1 MAFMNCEETKQTISS
16 YLDDEL
22 SLPARAACDEHLRVC
37 PVCREELAAMRLLKR
52 QLTALPRP
60 LPPPDLVDSINDALS
75 IEAGVVLRQPRLPL
89 SVRMM
94 RWLQPRVMPYTV
106 GTFASCLL
114 FILMFTALRS
124 SLMALRTFDRA
135 TRTTFTATYRISYVE
150 GEEDGY
156 DITQPITS
164 ESLAARRSAV
174 GVESPSLN
182 PRGALA
188 ALAWT
193 PTADRRARDD
203 DMIVVTN
210 VFSNGRAS
218 LSDIVQA
225 PRDRRLLDEFQN
237 ALREG
242 PAFVPASYDRRP
254 QTMRVVFVLQKV
266 NVREGDF

>member
-1 MAFMNCEETKQTISS
+1 MNCEETKQALSS

-22 SLPARAACDEHLRVC
+22 SLPQRAACDEHLREC
-37 PVCREELAAMRLLKR
+37 PVCREELAATRTLMR
-52 QLTALPRP
+52 QLAALPRP
-60 LPPPDLVDSINDALS
+60 LTPPDLAASITDALA
-75 IEAGVVLRQPRLPL
+75 IEAGAALRQPQLPL
-89 SVRMM
+89 GVRFM

-124 SLMALRTFDRA
+124 SLMAFRSFDKA
-135 TRTTFTATYRISYVE
+135 TRSNFASTYRITYVQGADE
-150 GEEDGY
+150 GY
-156 DITQPITS
+156 DITQPITP

-182 PRGALA
+182 PNGALA

-193 PTADRRARDD
+193 PTRDRYAQDD
-203 DMIVVTN
+203 DMVVVTD
-210 VFSNGRAS
+210 VFSNGRAA
-218 LSDIVQA
+218 LADIVQA
-225 PRDRRLLDEFQN
+225 PRDRRLLDDFQN

-266 NVREGDF
+266 SVRERDF

>member
-1 MAFMNCEETKQTISS
+1 MNCEETKQALSS
-16 YLDDEL
+16 YMDDEL
-22 SLPARAACDEHLRVC
+22 SLPSRAACDEHLRHC
-37 PVCREELAAMRLLKR
+37 PMCREELAATRSLLR
-52 QLTALPRP
+52 GLSALQRP
-60 LPPPDLVDSINDALS
+60 TPPPDLVASINDALQ
-75 IEAGVVLRQPRLPL
+75 IEAGAALRQPRLPFG
-89 SVRMM
+89 VNIM

-124 SLMALRTFDRA
+124 SLIAFQTFDRA
-135 TRTTFTATYRISYVE
+135 TRPPFVSTYRITYVQ
-150 GEEDGY
+150 GADDGY
-156 DITQPITS
+156 DITKPITP

-182 PRGALA
+182 PNGALA
-188 ALAWT
+188 ALAWM
-193 PTADRRARDD
+193 PTGDKRARDD
-203 DMIVVTN
+203 DMVVVTD

-218 LSDIVQA
+218 LADVVQA

-242 PAFVPASYDRRP
+242 PAFVPASYDKRP

>member
-1 MAFMNCEETKQTISS
+1 MNCEETKLTLSS
-16 YLDDEL
+16 YLDDVL
-22 SLPARAACDEHLRVC
+22 SLPVRAACDEHLRHC
-37 PVCREELAAMRLLKR
+37 PVCREELAETRLLVR
-52 QLTALPRP
+52 SLSSLPRP
-60 LPPPDLVDSINDALS
+60 TPPANLVASINDALL
-75 IEAGVVLRQPRLPL
+75 IEAGAVLRQPRLPL
-89 SVRMM
+89 GVRLM

-124 SLMALRTFDRA
+124 SLMAFRAFDRA
-135 TRTTFTATYRISYVE
+135 SRSPFAATYRITYIQ
-150 GEEDGY
+150 GADAGY

-164 ESLAARRSAV
+164 ESLAARRSEV

-182 PRGALA
+182 PNGALA

-193 PTADRRARDD
+193 PRRDKRGMDD
-203 DMIVVTN
+203 DMVVVTD

-218 LSDIVQA
+218 LADVVQA

-242 PAFVPASYDRRP
+242 PAFVPASYDKRP

>member
-1 MAFMNCEETKQTISS
+1 MVSA
-16 YLDDEL
+16 
-22 SLPARAACDEHLRVC
+22 
-37 PVCREELAAMRLLKR
+37 
-52 QLTALPRP
+52 
-60 LPPPDLVDSINDALS
+60 INDALL
-75 IEAGVVLRQPRLPL
+75 IEAGAVMRERKLPFG
-89 SVRMM
+89 VRFM

-124 SLMALRTFDRA
+124 SLMAFRTFDQA
-135 TRTTFTATYRISYVE
+135 TRSTLATTYRITFVQ
-150 GEEDGY
+150 GADADF
-156 DITQPITS
+156 DITKPITP

-182 PRGALA
+182 PNGALA

-193 PTADRRARDD
+193 PTRDRRGQDD
-203 DMIVVTN
+203 DMVVVTD

-218 LSDIVQA
+218 LADVVQA

-266 NVREGDF
+266 SVHEGDF

>member
-1 MAFMNCEETKQTISS
+1 MNCEETKQALSS

-22 SLPARAACDEHLRVC
+22 SLPARAACDEHLRHC
-37 PVCREELAAMRLLKR
+37 PVCREELSAMRSIVRGLA
-52 QLTALPRP
+52 ALPRP
-60 LPPPDLVDSINDALS
+60 VPPPYLASTINDALL
-75 IEAGVVLRQPRLPL
+75 IEAGAALKQPKMPVSAR
-89 SVRMM
+89 VM

-124 SLMALRTFDRA
+124 SLIAFRTFDRA
-135 TRTTFTATYRISYVE
+135 TRGSFATTYRITYFE
-150 GEEDGY
+150 GEDSGY
-156 DITQPITS
+156 DITKPITP
-164 ESLAARRSAV
+164 ENLAARRSAV

-182 PRGALA
+182 PNGALA

-193 PTADRRARDD
+193 PTRDRLSSDD
-203 DMIVVTN
+203 DMIVVTD

-218 LSDIVQA
+218 LADVVQA

-242 PAFVPASYDRRP
+242 PAFVPASYDKRP
-254 QTMRVVFVLQKV
+254 QTMRVVFVLQKI

>member
-1 MAFMNCEETKQTISS
+1 
-16 YLDDEL
+16 
-22 SLPARAACDEHLRVC
+22 
-37 PVCREELAAMRLLKR
+37 
-52 QLTALPRP
+52 
-60 LPPPDLVDSINDALS
+60 
-75 IEAGVVLRQPRLPL
+75 
-89 SVRMM
+89 
-94 RWLQPRVMPYTV
+94 MPYTV

-124 SLMALRTFDRA
+124 SLMAFRAFDHA
-135 TRTTFTATYRISYVE
+135 TRTTFASTYRITYIQ
-150 GEEDGY
+150 GADMGY

-164 ESLAARRSAV
+164 ESLAARRSEV

-182 PRGALA
+182 PNGALA

-193 PTADRRARDD
+193 PTRDKRGMDD
-203 DMIVVTN
+203 DMVVVTD

-218 LSDIVQA
+218 LADVVQA

-242 PAFVPASYDRRP
+242 PAFVPASYDKRP

-266 NVREGDF
+266 NVRERDF